1 MRKILFL
8 APLLLLSASPAF
20 AQDAPQLPPVLSDPA
35 TIQRVTTEVQAL
47 SRALMNVRVGEVQA
61 ALQGREASPRERN
74 MTVGDLARQKDPDF
88 DRHLQQQVASMGPQ
102 LQRSVAAVNRALPA
116 MKHALDDVQ
125 QSLDRAVANMPD
137 PTYPKR

>member
-1 MRKILFL
+1 MRKILIL
-8 APLLLLSASPAF
+8 APLLLSASPAV

-61 ALQGREASPRERN
+61 AIQGREASPRERN

-102 LQRSVAAVNRALPA
+102 LQRSVATVNRALPA
-116 MKHALDDVQ
+116 MKHALDDAQ
-125 QSLDRAVANMPD
+125 QSLDRALANMPD

>member
-20 AQDAPQLPPVLSDPA
+20 AQDSPQLPPALSDPA

-74 MTVGDLARQKDPDF
+74 MTVGDLAREKDPDF

-125 QSLDRAVANMPD
+125 QSLDRALANMPD

>member
-1 MRKILFL
+1 M
-8 APLLLLSASPAF
+8 
-20 AQDAPQLPPVLSDPA
+20 
-35 TIQRVTTEVQAL
+35 TTEVLAL

-88 DRHLQQQVASMGPQ
+88 DRHLQRQVASMGPQ

-125 QSLDRAVANMPD
+125 QSLDRALANMPD